1 MAPVTVPNA
10 NKTAAELDLA
20 ESRHLGSGH
29 RDHCKPQ
36 SLLRATGTRAGG
48 ASDALA
54 HSAHQKLLSPLCRG
68 GEGGLWGQPPDQAAV
83 QSLLPVCGCMAAVK
97 QGSHSPPGGL
107 QLVRQGDSS
116 LFLCVSHGVVGGLGQ
131 G

>member
-1 MAPVTVPNA
+1 MRTKLLQSLIWLSPGTWALATETTA
-10 NKTAAELDLA
+10 NPKA
-20 ESRHLGSGH
+20 
-29 RDHCKPQ
+29 
-36 SLLRATGTRAGG
+36 LLRATGTRAGG

-54 HSAHQKLLSPLCRG
+54 HSAHQKLLSPLCCG
-68 GEGGLWGQPPDQAAV
+68 GEGGLWGQPAGQAAV